1 MFEQPFPEAKKAE
14 TCGVAARRAA
24 EDSAT
29 ASGQSSSALSCVVVM
44 YHDLINENLP
54 RFDQ

>member
-1 MFEQPFPEAKKAE
+1 MFEQLFPEATKAE
-14 TCGVAARRAA
+14 TCGVAVSRAA